1 MLGDLPGTET
11 ARLGINGYAM
21 EHYIGTDII
30 EIARIRRTIE
40 RWGERFLYRVYTRAE
55 LEMYRR
61 RPHSLA
67 ACFAGKEAVM
77 KVLGTGARGVAWRE
91 IETLHHRSG
100 KPYIR
105 LNGRAKQ
112 EADKLG
118 IRELD
123 ISLSHS
129 REYATATALGTI

>member
-1 MLGDLPGTET
+1 M
-11 ARLGINGYAM
+11 R
-21 EHYIGTDII
+21 HYIGTDII
-30 EIARIRRTIE
+30 EISRIRQTIE
-40 RWGERFLYRVYTRAE
+40 RWGERFLDRVYTRAE
-55 LEMYRR
+55 LDMYHR

-91 IETLHHRSG
+91 IETLHYRSG

-105 LNGRAKQ
+105 LNGRA
-112 EADKLG
+112 EEAADKLG
-118 IRELD
+118 IKEID

-129 REYATATALGTI
+129 REYATATALGIT

>member
-1 MLGDLPGTET
+1 M
-11 ARLGINGYAM
+11 R
-21 EHYIGTDII
+21 HYIGTDII
-30 EIARIRRTIE
+30 EITRIRQTIE
-40 RWGERFLYRVYTRAE
+40 RWGERFLDRVYTLAEQKMYHRRA
-55 LEMYRR
+55 
-61 RPHSLA
+61 HSLA

-105 LNGRAKQ
+105 LHGRAIK
-112 EADKLG
+112 EAEKLG
-118 IRELD
+118 IKEID

-129 REYATATALGTI
+129 REYATATALGTT